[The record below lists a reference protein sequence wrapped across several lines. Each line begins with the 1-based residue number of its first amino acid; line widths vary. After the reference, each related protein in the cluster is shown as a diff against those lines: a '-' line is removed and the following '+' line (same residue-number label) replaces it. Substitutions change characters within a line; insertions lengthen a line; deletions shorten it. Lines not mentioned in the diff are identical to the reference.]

1 MAAAT
6 ALLLSGPAQASVT
19 TSHTHKIS
27 GNEYIAG
34 AVFGKAALANTPTF
48 PLRWRG
54 LIKQRSQFTV
64 PGGNGGKGS
73 SATLPSR
80 KGGLELTL
88 TSNFAFK
95 LLYMNKRTCYSIGQT
110 KATLMVD
117 GATGTGLFKDAL
129 RERLGNADLR
139 RVPAVQERHLQYQWQ
154 PDQPARCVRRDHN
167 QDHPADHRGASS
179 PPLSSAAWPPAPA
192 PPGAMSFPASL

>member
-1 MAAAT
+1 MKHRTIFTRLAIFAMAAAT

-54 LIKQRSQFTV
+54 LIRQRSQFTV

-117 GATGTGLFKDAL
+117 GATGTGLFKDAS
-129 RERLGNADLR
+129 GNGSVTQIFGAFLPKNKNGTCNINGNPTNPRDAF
-139 RVPAVQERHLQYQWQ
+139 AVIIIKITPLTFVVH
-154 PDQPARCVRRDHN
+154 H
-167 QDHPADHRGASS
+167 HHR
-179 PPLSSAAWPPAPA
+179 
-192 PPGAMSFPASL
+192 